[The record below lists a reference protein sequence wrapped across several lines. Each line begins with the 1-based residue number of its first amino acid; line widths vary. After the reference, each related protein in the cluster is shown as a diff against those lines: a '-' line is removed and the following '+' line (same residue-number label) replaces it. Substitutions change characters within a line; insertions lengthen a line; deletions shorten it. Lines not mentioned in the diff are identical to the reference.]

1 MKNIDYVGTE
11 VNELKIIGY
20 FVDGDGQNR
29 RPRFRC
35 LCVCGKIFE
44 PRTETIKNGTTKS
57 CGCKTSELLSASH
70 TLENDAAIINKIYY
84 NYKQTAAR
92 KEIDFNLSLEEFIP
106 LLSLNCVY
114 CGRSPQLSIF
124 SGSEKYKRKEKRFAY
139 NGIDRINND
148 LGYAVDNCITCCS
161 NCNRAKSDLPLED
174 FLSWIQDIVRF
185 SAQKQSF
192 QVSA

>member
-20 FVDGDGQNR
+20 FVDGDGKNR

-44 PRTETIKNGTTKS
+44 PRAEAIKNGSTKS
-57 CGCKTSELLSASH
+57 CGCKTSELLIAAH
-70 TLENDAAIINKIYY
+70 TLENNAAIINRIYY

-92 KEIDFNLSLEEFIP
+92 KEIDFNLSLEEFVPFI
-106 LLSLNCVY
+106 SLNCVY
-114 CGRSPQLSIF
+114 CGRPPQLSVF
-124 SGSEKYKRKEKRFAY
+124 SGSEKYKRKEKQFAY

-148 LGYAVDNCITCCS
+148 IGYEIDNCITCCS

-174 FLSWIQDIVRF
+174 FLSWIQDIMRF
-185 SAQKQSF
+185 NAEKQSL
-192 QVSA
+192 QIPA